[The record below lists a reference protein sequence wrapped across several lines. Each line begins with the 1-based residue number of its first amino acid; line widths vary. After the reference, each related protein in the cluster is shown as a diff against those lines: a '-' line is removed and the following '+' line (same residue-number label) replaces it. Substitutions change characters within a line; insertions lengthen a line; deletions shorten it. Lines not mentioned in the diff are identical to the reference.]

1 MPLPLACCQDGEVLT
16 PPQDSSAPQLV
27 VGILRATRIPGLH
40 YMCTRP
46 QSRLRRL
53 LWSLAF
59 LASAG
64 LLATSTAD
72 RLQHLLSRPVHTRA
86 RLAWAPQLRFPA
98 VTLCNPNRVRFLH
111 LTKPDLYSVG
121 EWLGLAQEN
130 HSLVPEML
138 AVLGEDQRA
147 WLTRLANYSRFLP
160 PRRSERTMQSFFH
173 RLGHQIEDMLV
184 ECRFQG
190 ERCGPQHF
198 TPVSSFLEGAGQLG
212 CPVGTGND
220 ASPPPQQ
227 RWRGGRVGSQAEMS
241 LSKGHARLYF
251 PSITSMELEKSFW
264 TSSCLQNTRPDP
276 CLLSYCCSFY
286 PQVYTRY
293 GKCYTFNGDRRNPRV
308 TRQGGM
314 GNGLEIMLDIQQ
326 EEYLPIWRE
335 TSKWGYGSDRAQVRG
350 ARTQGCWASRA
361 SCEGT
366 VDKAGHQRGAGA
378 GSVQACSTS
387 VLLPQTRHHLKL
399 VSGSRSTARTSHP
412 ISIS

>member
-16 PPQDSSAPQLV
+16 RPQDSSAPQLV

-64 LLATSTAD
+64 LLATGTAD
-72 RLQHLLSRPVHTRA
+72 RLHHLLSRPVHTRA

-98 VTLCNPNRVRFLH
+98 VTLCNPNRARFLH

-121 EWLGLAQEN
+121 EWLGLAREN

-198 TPVSSFLEGAGQLG
+198 TPVSSLLEGAGQLG
-212 CPVGTGND
+212 CPMGTGND
-220 ASPPPQQ
+220 ASPPLQQ
-227 RWRGGRVGSQAEMS
+227 GWRSGTVRSQAEMS
-241 LSKGHARLYF
+241 LSKVMKDCTFL
-251 PSITSMELEKSFW
+251 PSPLWNQKGVSGPHP
-264 TSSCLQNTRPDP
+264 SCR
-276 CLLSYCCSFY
+276 
-286 PQVYTRY
+286 
-293 GKCYTFNGDRRNPRV
+293 
-308 TRQGGM
+308 
-314 GNGLEIMLDIQQ
+314 ILDQI
-326 EEYLPIWRE
+326 P
-335 TSKWGYGSDRAQVRG
+335 
-350 ARTQGCWASRA
+350 
-361 SCEGT
+361 
-366 VDKAGHQRGAGA
+366 
-378 GSVQACSTS
+378 ACSLT
-387 VLLPQTRHHLKL
+387 
-399 VSGSRSTARTSHP
+399 TAL
-412 ISIS
+412 SI